1 MMQLLEKMT
10 VNPAKLYNFDC
21 GTLKEGAAADIV
33 ILHRM
38 KSNSRIFRVKSGKF
52 SVSWCTVIWKSKIYD
67 L

>member
-10 VNPAKLYNFDC
+10 VNPARLYKFDC
-21 GTLKEGAAADIV
+21 GTLEEGKAADIV

-38 KSNSRIFRVKSGKF
+38 KSA
-52 SVSWCTVIWKSKIYD
+52 